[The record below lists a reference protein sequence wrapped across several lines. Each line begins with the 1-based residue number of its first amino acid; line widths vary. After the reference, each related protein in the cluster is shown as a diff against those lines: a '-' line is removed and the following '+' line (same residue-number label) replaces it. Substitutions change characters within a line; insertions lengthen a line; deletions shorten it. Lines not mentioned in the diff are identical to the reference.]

1 MIALADMLAHHK
13 SELICDLAE
22 YYHIYDHRRVPC
34 RLLGTLAVGLRAESR
49 IGMIREGIKAS
60 PETIMLVRLHDILMR
75 EFSAKGKEPE
85 PLLKQFVI
93 ENKES
98 AVRTF
103 RNGDAFMR
111 KWADINRRKQ

>member
-1 MIALADMLAHHK
+1 MLAHHEA
-13 SELICDLAE
+13 ELTCDLAE
-22 YYHIYDHRRVPC
+22 YYHIYDRRSVPC

-60 PETIMLVRLHDILMR
+60 PETIMLVKLYDLIVR

-85 PLLKQFVI
+85 PLIKEFII
-93 ENKES
+93 EQKVS
-98 AVRTF
+98 DTRSF
-103 RNGDAFMR
+103 RSPEDFKR